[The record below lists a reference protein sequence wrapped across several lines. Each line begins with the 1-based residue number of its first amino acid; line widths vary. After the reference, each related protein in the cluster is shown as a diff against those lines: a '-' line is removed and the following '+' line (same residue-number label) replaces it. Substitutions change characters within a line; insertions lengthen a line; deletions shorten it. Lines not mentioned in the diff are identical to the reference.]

1 MKFYSMCDILGQ
13 VPYGLDAQVNGLINQ
28 LIVDLKKRDTYTQY
42 ETMSEDQR
50 RLELLYLLDMRLRD
64 RIHHV
69 SSNAHYISFYMK

>member
-1 MKFYSMCDILGQ
+1 MKFHSMCDTLGQ

-28 LIVDLKKRDTYTQY
+28 LIVDLKKRDTYAKY

-50 RLELLYLLDMRLRD
+50 RLDLLYLLDMRLRD

-69 SSNAHYISFYMK
+69 SISSHYISFYIK